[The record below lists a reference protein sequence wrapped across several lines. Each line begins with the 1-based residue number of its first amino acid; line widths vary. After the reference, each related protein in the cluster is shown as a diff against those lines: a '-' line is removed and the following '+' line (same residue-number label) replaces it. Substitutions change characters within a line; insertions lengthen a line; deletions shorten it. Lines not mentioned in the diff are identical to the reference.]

1 MIYAV
6 TCADDNYMPS
16 AQFQMETA
24 KKYGKVDRAI
34 IYNLKDINSFKKII
48 NRFFWLEEKEEKVAI
63 FGSRIF

>member
-24 KKYGKVDRAI
+24 KKYGKVDRA
-34 IYNLKDINSFKKII
+34 KIAHSTV
-48 NRFFWLEEKEEKVAI
+48 KE
-63 FGSRIF
+63 R

>member
-34 IYNLKDINSFKKII
+34 IYNLKDIDKQFQENNKQIFLAGGERRWKSMII
-48 NRFFWLEEKEEKVAI
+48 
-63 FGSRIF
+63 

>member
-34 IYNLKDINSFKKII
+34 IYNLKDIDNQFQENNKQ
-48 NRFFWLEEKEEKVAI
+48 I
-63 FGSRIF
+63 FLAGG